1 MAFRLSR
8 RPSRQYIIFAL
19 LCIAIFFFVSLN
31 ITKPPTTTY
40 PPPTRPIVD
49 DEDTIVEYIKPEDH
63 ERLEDIRIDTTREEE
78 TAENQRKLIDRKYC
92 GRDHCRFLLPITITE
107 QESKAQMHFRQLAFL
122 SGRLDRTI
130 VLPNV
135 HSSHLGVCRRMPF
148 SFYYSYEWLENNKK
162 FFNYI
167 TLDDFKEWARERA
180 QIAIKPTAQELYI
193 EVNENFHFLDGVQN
207 CMQHYMNFEG
217 RSTKRFVLEDPE
229 RLDRRQGNYSQILQT
244 AMSDH
249 TLNENYANGKVTD
262 IPPLDVI
269 NLFYDRRFPYIE
281 DSEVLEPLT
290 YSSTWVNMAKGIAD
304 SLTPFVAI
312 HWRMERLETLENLVL
327 CAKNLVAQIQKLV
340 ADNGMTQYPP
350 LFLLTDYPHL
360 LNASTRTPESMSF
373 KLSELQSAH
382 HEAINYLL
390 ENLNI
395 TLTTIERPN
404 QPIPYAEL
412 PEENWNIV
420 PVPANSQPAD
430 TSVLGIVDKLV
441 AMRAQWF
448 WAGQPG
454 VCAKASSF
462 TLRIM
467 EERKKQKDLQ
477 EDGKSLPGDPDIQ
490 GVAKFFTNE
499 A

>member
-8 RPSRQYIIFAL
+8 RPSRQYIAFAL
-19 LCIAIFFFVSLN
+19 LCIALFFFVSLN
-31 ITKPPTTTY
+31 LGKPSTTAYT
-40 PPPTRPIVD
+40 PPTRPIVVE
-49 DEDTIVEYIKPEDH
+49 EDITVEYVKPEDH
-63 ERLEDIRIDTTREEE
+63 ELLEDIRIDTSREEE

-92 GRDHCRFLLPITITE
+92 GRDNCRFLLPITITE

-135 HSSHLGVCRRMPF
+135 HSSHLGVCRRLPF
-148 SFYYSYEWLENNKK
+148 SFYYSYEWLDNNKR

-167 TLDDFKEWARERA
+167 SLEDFKEWARERA
-180 QIAIKPTAQELYI
+180 QIAIKPTAQELYV

-217 RSTKRFVLEDPE
+217 RTTKRFVLEDPE
-229 RLDRRQGNYSQILQT
+229 RSDRRQGNYSQILQT

-249 TLNENYANGKVTD
+249 SLNDGYANGKVTD
-262 IPPLDVI
+262 IPSLDVI
-269 NLFYDRRFPYIE
+269 NLYYDRRFPYIE
-281 DSEVLEPLT
+281 DLEVQEPLK
-290 YSSTWVNMAKGIAD
+290 YSSTWVNIAKGIAD

-312 HWRMERLETLENLVL
+312 HWRMERLETLENLVY
-327 CAKNLVAQIQKLV
+327 CAKDLVSQIQKLV

-360 LNASTRTPESMSF
+360 LT
-373 KLSELQSAH
+373 
-382 HEAINYLL
+382 
-390 ENLNI
+390 
-395 TLTTIERPN
+395 
-404 QPIPYAEL
+404 YAEL
-412 PEENWNIV
+412 PEKNWNIV

-430 TSVLGIVDKLV
+430 ASVLGIVDKLV

-448 WAGQPG
+448 LAGKPG

-467 EERKKQKDLQ
+467 EERRKQKDLQ
-477 EDGKSLPGDPDIQ
+477 DAGQSLPGDADIQ
-490 GVAKFFTNE
+490 SVAKFFTNE
-499 A
+499 EV

>member
-1 MAFRLSR
+1 VF
-8 RPSRQYIIFAL
+8 I
-19 LCIAIFFFVSLN
+19 
-31 ITKPPTTTY
+31 
-40 PPPTRPIVD
+40 
-49 DEDTIVEYIKPEDH
+49 
-63 ERLEDIRIDTTREEE
+63 
-78 TAENQRKLIDRKYC
+78 
-92 GRDHCRFLLPITITE
+92 
-107 QESKAQMHFRQLAFL
+107 
-122 SGRLDRTI
+122 
-130 VLPNV
+130 
-135 HSSHLGVCRRMPF
+135 
-148 SFYYSYEWLENNKK
+148 SF
-162 FFNYI
+162 
-167 TLDDFKEWARERA
+167 D
-180 QIAIKPTAQELYI
+180 
-193 EVNENFHFLDGVQN
+193 
-207 CMQHYMNFEG
+207 
-217 RSTKRFVLEDPE
+217 
-229 RLDRRQGNYSQILQT
+229 
-244 AMSDH
+244 
-249 TLNENYANGKVTD
+249 
-262 IPPLDVI
+262 
-269 NLFYDRRFPYIE
+269 RFPYIE